1 MANRVISNQW
11 PYMTSASDSLAVI
24 GSPARMDRLLEATP
38 DEITVQQKCG
48 IRRLQHQKKA
58 ERLTGQAEIRTPA
71 VCVDGISKKAVM
83 PAKGA

>member
-48 IRRLQHQKKA
+48 IRRLQH
-58 ERLTGQAEIRTPA
+58 
-71 VCVDGISKKAVM
+71 
-83 PAKGA
+83 